1 MVRPLSLTRESTACK
16 MRRLAGGCMRRI
28 SWNSLTLLVGS
39 ALAVPALS
47 IGAAPVPALAQAE
60 LSAAQVVE
68 RMLKQDAFGW
78 DDAETTVRMVLM
90 DGKGE
95 KRERVMESLRRK
107 KNGQLSSVVRFR
119 SPQDVAGTAFLM
131 LERDK
136 GESEQHIYLPGL
148 KRTRRIVGRERE
160 GSFMGSDFSYA
171 DFERRDTRESTHK
184 RLPDEDL
191 GGVKTYV
198 IESTPTKDSTYSK
211 IETWVRQDN
220 FLPLRIRF
228 YDKSGKLL
236 KTFYTKRI
244 RTMEGRP
251 VIVEAQM
258 INKQTGHSTELLL
271 DNLRPQKDIP
281 DTAFTPTAL
290 EHG

>member
-1 MVRPLSLTRESTACK
+1 MLQRWISGSGERRRRPFLFALSL
-16 MRRLAGGCMRRI
+16 
-28 SWNSLTLLVGS
+28 SLFTLFSAS
-39 ALAVPALS
+39 ALMLS
-47 IGAAPVPALAQAE
+47 AQAQAPQT
-60 LSAAQVVE
+60 AAQIVD
-68 RMLKQDAFGW
+68 RMLKQDPFGW
-78 DDAETTVRMVLM
+78 DDAETTVRMTLVES
-90 DGKGE
+90 GGA
-95 KRERVMESLRRK
+95 KRERVMDSLRRR
-107 KNGQLSSVVRFR
+107 KNGKRQSVMRFR
-119 SPQDVAGTAFLM
+119 APQEVAGTAFLM

-160 GSFMGSDFSYA
+160 GSFMGSDFSYS
-171 DFERRDTRESTHK
+171 DLENKDTRESTQK
-184 RLPDEDL
+184 RLPDEDV

-198 IESTPTKDSTYSK
+198 IESTPTKATASAYSK

-228 YDKSGKLL
+228 YGKDGQLL

-251 VIVEAQM
+251 VVVEAQM
-258 INKQTGHSTELLL
+258 VNKKTGHSTELTV
-271 DNLRPQKDIP
+271 DNLRPRKDVP

>member
-1 MVRPLSLTRESTACK
+1 
-16 MRRLAGGCMRRI
+16 MRHWFF
-28 SWNSLTLLVGS
+28 SHFLTLIICTVLIS
-39 ALAVPALS
+39 PLAPAH
-47 IGAAPVPALAQAE
+47 AQAPQTADE
-60 LSAAQVVE
+60 IMN

-78 DDAETTVRMVLM
+78 DEAETTVRMTLV
-90 DGKGE
+90 DSSGSK
-95 KRERVMESLRRK
+95 KERVMENLRRRK
-107 KNGQLSSVVRFR
+107 GGQLQSVVRFR
-119 SPQDVAGTAFLM
+119 SPQEVAGTAFLM
-131 LERDK
+131 LEREK

-184 RLPDEDL
+184 RLADEDVS
-191 GGVKTYV
+191 GVKTYV
-198 IESTPTKDSTYSK
+198 IESTPTKQTDSSYSK

-228 YDKSGKLL
+228 YDKSGKLQ

-258 INKQTGHSTELLL
+258 VNKQTGHSTELVV
-271 DNLRPQKDIP
+271 DNLRPRNNIP

>member
-1 MVRPLSLTRESTACK
+1 M
-16 MRRLAGGCMRRI
+16 
-28 SWNSLTLLVGS
+28 
-39 ALAVPALS
+39 
-47 IGAAPVPALAQAE
+47 
-60 LSAAQVVE
+60 
-68 RMLKQDAFGW
+68 
-78 DDAETTVRMVLM
+78 
-90 DGKGE
+90 
-95 KRERVMESLRRK
+95 
-107 KNGQLSSVVRFR
+107 RFR
-119 SPQDVAGTAFLM
+119 SPQEVAGTAFLM

-171 DFERRDTRESTHK
+171 DFERRDTRESTQK

-191 GGVKTYV
+191 SGVKTYV
-198 IESTPTKDSTYSK
+198 LESTPKKAPSSTYSK

-228 YDKSGKLL
+228 YDKSGQAAEDLL
-236 KTFYTKRI
+236 HEAHPHDGGPAGHRGSRRWSTS
-244 RTMEGRP
+244 RP
-251 VIVEAQM
+251 VTQPSWS
-258 INKQTGHSTELLL
+258 STICVHAT
-271 DNLRPQKDIP
+271 DIP

>member
-1 MVRPLSLTRESTACK
+1 MRHPILSVLSLIICTALIAST
-16 MRRLAGGCMRRI
+16 I
-28 SWNSLTLLVGS
+28 PVQ
-39 ALAVPALS
+39 
-47 IGAAPVPALAQAE
+47 AAD
-60 LSAAQVVE
+60 LSAGEIVE

-78 DDAETTVRMVLM
+78 DDAETTIRMVLM
-90 DGKGE
+90 DNAGA
-95 KRERVMESLRRK
+95 KRERIMESLRRK
-107 KNGQLSSVVRFR
+107 KSGQLQSVIRFR

-191 GGVKTYV
+191 SGVKTYV
-198 IESTPTKDSTYSK
+198 IESTPTADSTYGK

-220 FLPLRIRF
+220 YLPLRIRF
-228 YDKSGKLL
+228 YDKSGKLF

-244 RTMEGRP
+244 KQMEGRP

-258 INKQTGHSTELLL
+258 VNKQTGHSTELVV
-271 DNLRPQKDIP
+271 DNLRPQKEIP

>member
-1 MVRPLSLTRESTACK
+1 MRHRFLLSLLSLVVCS
-16 MRRLAGGCMRRI
+16 I
-28 SWNSLTLLVGS
+28 SFL
-39 ALAVPALS
+39 PAR
-47 IGAAPVPALAQAE
+47 AQAPQTAE
-60 LSAAQVVE
+60 QISE
-68 RMLKQDAFGW
+68 RMLAQDPFGW
-78 DDAETTVRMVLM
+78 YEPETTVRLTLT
-90 DGKGE
+90 DKAGSK
-95 KRERVMESLRRK
+95 KERVMDNLRRRK
-107 KNGQLSSVVRFR
+107 DGQLQSVVRFR
-119 SPQDVAGTAFLM
+119 APQEVAGTAFLM
-131 LERDK
+131 LERK
-136 GESEQHIYLPGL
+136 SGESEQHIYLPGL

-171 DFERRDTRESTHK
+171 DFERRDTRDSTQK

-198 IESTPTKDSTYSK
+198 IESTPKKLENSAYSK

-228 YDKSGKLL
+228 YDKTGKLL
-236 KTFYTKRI
+236 KTYYTKRI

-258 INKQTGHSTELLL
+258 VNKQTGHTTELVV
-271 DNLRPQKDIP
+271 DNLRPRNSIP

>member
-1 MVRPLSLTRESTACK
+1 MRHRALSSFLSLFISLVFVPASPGSAQTPSTAEEI
-16 MRRLAGGCMRRI
+16 AD
-28 SWNSLTLLVGS
+28 
-39 ALAVPALS
+39 
-47 IGAAPVPALAQAE
+47 
-60 LSAAQVVE
+60 
-68 RMLKQDAFGW
+68 RMLSQDPFGW
-78 DDAETTVRMVLM
+78 DEAETTIRMTLIN
-90 DGKGE
+90 GSGAK
-95 KRERVMESLRRK
+95 KERVMESLRRRK
-107 KNGQLSSVVRFR
+107 GGQLQSVIRFR
-119 SPQDVAGTAFLM
+119 SPQEVAGTAFLM
-131 LERDK
+131 MEREK

-171 DFERRDTRESTHK
+171 DFERRDTRDSK
-184 RLPDEDL
+184 QRRLPDEEV

-198 IESTPTKDSTYSK
+198 LESVPKDLATSTYSK

-236 KTFYTKRI
+236 KTYYTKRI

-258 INKQTGHSTELLL
+258 VNKQTGHSTELVV
-271 DNLRPQKDIP
+271 DNLRPRTSIP

>member
-1 MVRPLSLTRESTACK
+1 MRHRFFVNFLSLIICTA
-16 MRRLAGGCMRRI
+16 
-28 SWNSLTLLVGS
+28 LV
-39 ALAVPALS
+39 A
-47 IGAAPVPALAQAE
+47 PALAE
-60 LSAAQVVE
+60 SSSSADEIMA
-68 RMLKQDAFGW
+68 RMLNQDAFGW
-78 DDAETTVRMVLM
+78 DDAETTVRMILV
-90 DGKGE
+90 DGSGKR
-95 KRERVMESLRRK
+95 RERVMENLRRK
-107 KNGQLSSVVRFR
+107 KNGQLQSVVRFR

-171 DFERRDTRESTHK
+171 DFERKDTRESTHK
-184 RLPDEDL
+184 RLADEDV
-191 GGVKTYV
+191 GGVKTFV
-198 IESTPTKDSTYSK
+198 IESTPRGSAESSYSK

-220 FLPLRIRF
+220 YLPLRIRF
-228 YDKSGKLL
+228 YDKKGQLL

-244 RTMEGRP
+244 RTMDGRP

-258 INKQTGHSTELLL
+258 TNKQSGHTTELIV
-271 DNLRPQKDIP
+271 DNLRRRTDIP

>member
-1 MVRPLSLTRESTACK
+1 MRHRWLLGLIICTAWFGFDVRASAQTAEEIMEKMLS
-16 MRRLAGGCMRRI
+16 
-28 SWNSLTLLVGS
+28 
-39 ALAVPALS
+39 
-47 IGAAPVPALAQAE
+47 
-60 LSAAQVVE
+60 
-68 RMLKQDAFGW
+68 QDAFGW
-78 DDAETTVRMVLM
+78 DEAETTVRMTLT
-90 DGKGE
+90 DASGKR
-95 KRERVMESLRRK
+95 KERIMENLRRRK
-107 KNGQLSSVVRFR
+107 GGQLQSVVRFR
-119 SPQDVAGTAFLM
+119 APQEVAGTAFLM
-131 LERDK
+131 VERGK

-171 DFERRDTRESTHK
+171 DFERRDTRASTHK

-198 IESTPTKDSTYSK
+198 IESKPKNPAESAYSK

-220 FLPLRIRF
+220 YLPLRIRF
-228 YDKSGKLL
+228 YDKEGKLL

-258 INKQTGHSTELLL
+258 VNKQTGHSTELVL
-271 DNLRPQKDIP
+271 DNLRPRKDIP

>member
-1 MVRPLSLTRESTACK
+1 MRHRVLSSFLSLFISMLFIPSAPASAQAPSTAEEI
-16 MRRLAGGCMRRI
+16 AD
-28 SWNSLTLLVGS
+28 
-39 ALAVPALS
+39 
-47 IGAAPVPALAQAE
+47 
-60 LSAAQVVE
+60 
-68 RMLKQDAFGW
+68 RMLSQDPFGW
-78 DDAETTVRMVLM
+78 DEAETTIRMTLI
-90 DGKGE
+90 DGAGTK
-95 KRERVMESLRRK
+95 KDRVMESLRRRK
-107 KNGQLSSVVRFR
+107 GGQLQSVIRFR
-119 SPQDVAGTAFLM
+119 SPQEVAGTAFLM
-131 LERDK
+131 MERPK

-171 DFERRDTRESTHK
+171 DFERRDTRDSK
-184 RLPDEDL
+184 QRRLPDEDV

-198 IESTPTKDSTYSK
+198 LESVPKDLATSTYSK

-236 KTFYTKRI
+236 KTYYTKRI

-258 INKQTGHSTELLL
+258 VNKQTGHSTELVV
-271 DNLRPQKDIP
+271 DNLRPRSSIP